1 MEKGDAGMNPKLK
14 NILSILFIFVSF
26 AAVFCIA
33 FGNPELANA
42 WDTLRSL
49 DGRWIAG
56 LLLCWAAYTFF
67 DAFGTWFCLK
77 KQGFHLKIWTVLSV
91 TLIGFF
97 YSNITP
103 GASGGQPM
111 QVNSLR
117 KAGVPVG
124 NGTTAVTIRLIANQ
138 FMVSLLSLLFLLF
151 NRAFVY
157 RQLGGVIWAVRI
169 GWIINFSV
177 VPLVLL
183 AAFRRSLIRKLA
195 SGLISLLAKIRLVK
209 DKEAALAGT
218 YEVLDTYHTAIRD
231 LLYSP
236 VQLLFQCLCSALS
249 MLALTGSIVFVYY
262 AFGLSG
268 TPWYH
273 LLTLGLLL
281 FVSASYTPLPGASG
295 AQEGG
300 FMCYFNGIFPGGT
313 KGLALLLWRF
323 FTYYLFLFV
332 GVITLLLEK
341 CGLCGHTRK
350 QDPDP
355 TDSTEDIAC

>member
-1 MEKGDAGMNPKLK
+1 MDQKLK
-14 NILSILFIFVSF
+14 KILSALFIVLSI
-26 AAVFCIA
+26 AAVVCVA
-33 FGNPELANA
+33 FGNPELSDA
-42 WDTLRSL
+42 WDALRGL
-49 DGRWIAG
+49 DARWIIG
-56 LLLCWAAYTFF
+56 LFLCWVAYAFF
-67 DAFGTWFCLK
+67 DALGTWLCPK
-77 KQGFHLKIWTVLSV
+77 KQGFSLGIFKVLAI

-124 NGTTAVTIRLIANQ
+124 NGTTAVTVRLISNQ
-138 FMVSLLSLLFLLF
+138 FMVSVLSLLFLIF

-157 RQLGGVIWAVRI
+157 RQLSGAIWFVRI
-169 GWIINFSV
+169 GWIINFAV

-183 AAFRRSLIRKLA
+183 AAFRRTLVRRLA
-195 SGLISLLAKIRLVK
+195 SGLIGLLARLRIIR
-209 DKEAALAGT
+209 DREAAMQKTA
-218 YEVLDTYHTAIRD
+218 EVLNTYHTAFHD
-231 LLYSP
+231 LFRSP
-236 VQLLFQCLCSALS
+236 AQLILQCLCSALS

-300 FMCYFNGIFPGGT
+300 FMYYFNGVFPGGT
-313 KGLALLLWRF
+313 KGLALLIWRF

-332 GVITLLLEK
+332 GIVMVLLERT
-341 CGLCGHTRK
+341 GLYRPPH
-350 QDPDP
+350 DPVAQPD
-355 TDSTEDIAC
+355 DSE